1 MSTTNTTKKTPERVD
16 EILGTMAA
24 VGTGGALLAGLGKL
38 FWGNTKNTPE
48 QLAQLRAMITSIRKY
63 LVQVR
68 AAYAKNPMFGD
79 ISTRLDAFN
88 KQTEAAFASNNPKQ
102 VQRAVLQAGSVA
114 AYVTKFAL
122 IQEDL
127 ESLMDS
133 HLEEMNSEDRSQQ
146 EKVFKMM
153 YNIIFRELSAVNM
166 NKLGGFFKRLTQL
179 GMNFIPAPPGL
190 TPKDLA
196 NSYVEALK
204 KALYTNADDAQPAAG
219 QQPAAEPDSTPAL
232 SPAGLV
238 AEASRALYNEIQLAR
253 LSSLKEYKLAFQQ
266 SLLGE
271 QVNRKPAI
279 DKFLAASKQVVD
291 GVAQASRTAA
301 STTTQTAASTTT
313 QPAQVPV
320 QLTPDQFKRVQTILQ
335 NVTSV
340 MGRLTPEQ
348 KKQFS
353 GLLGQLKSAIG

>member
-1 MSTTNTTKKTPERVD
+1 MSTKITNKQPPERVD

-24 VGTGGALLAGLGKL
+24 AGGALLAGLGKL

-48 QLAQLRAMITSIRKY
+48 QLAELRAMISTIRKY
-63 LVQVR
+63 LTQVR

-79 ISTRLDAFN
+79 ISKKLDVFN
-88 KQTEAAFASNNPKQ
+88 KQTEVAFASNNPKQ

-127 ESLMDS
+127 EALMDS
-133 HLEEMNSEDRSQQ
+133 HLEEMNSEDTSQQ

-153 YNIIFRELSAVNM
+153 QNIIFRELSAVNM

-179 GMNFIPAPPGL
+179 GFNFIPAPPGL

-204 KALYTNADDAQPAAG
+204 KALYTNADDAQQAQAP
-219 QQPAAEPDSTPAL
+219 AEPVTQASNPTL
-232 SPAGLV
+232 SAAGLV
-238 AEASRALYNEIQLAR
+238 AECHGSLFKEVQQAR
-253 LSSLKEYKLAFQQ
+253 LASLNEYKRVFQQ
-266 SLLGE
+266 SMKE
-271 QVNRKPAI
+271 QIDRKPAI
-279 DKFLAASKQVVD
+279 EKFLAASKQVVN
-291 GVAQASRTAA
+291 GVAQANQAATATA
-301 STTTQTAASTTT
+301 NSTATQQTSQQA
-313 QPAQVPV
+313 PAG
-320 QLTPDQFKRVQTILQ
+320 QLTADQFKRVQTMLQ
-335 NVTSV
+335 SVTSV

-348 KKQFS
+348 KKRFS
-353 GLLGQLKSAIG
+353 GLLGQLKSVIG

>member
-1 MSTTNTTKKTPERVD
+1 MSTTSAAKKTPERVD

-24 VGTGGALLAGLGKL
+24 VGAGSALLAGLGKL

-68 AAYAKNPMFGD
+68 AAYARNPMFGD
-79 ISTRLDAFN
+79 ISKRLDAFN
-88 KQTEAAFASNNPKQ
+88 KQTEAAFASNNPRQ

-122 IQEDL
+122 IQGDL
-127 ESLMDS
+127 EALMDS

-153 YNIIFRELSAVNM
+153 HNIIFRELSAVNM
-166 NKLGGFFKRLTQL
+166 NKLGGFFRRLTQL

-196 NSYVEALK
+196 NSYIEALK
-204 KALYTNADDAQPAAG
+204 KALYTNADEAQPV
-219 QQPAAEPDSTPAL
+219 AEPSVEVDAPAT

-238 AEASRALYNEIQLAR
+238 AEASKKLYNEIQQAR
-253 LSSLKEYKLAFQQ
+253 LASLKEYKRTFQQ
-266 SLLGE
+266 SMLAE
-271 QVNRKPAI
+271 QVDRKPAI

-291 GVAQASRTAA
+291 GVAQASRAVA
-301 STTTQTAASTTT
+301 TTGTTSPMIQ
-313 QPAQVPV
+313 QPG
-320 QLTPDQFKRVQTILQ
+320 QLTADQAQRVQTMLQ
-335 NVTSV
+335 NVNSV
-340 MGRLTPEQ
+340 LGRLTPDQ

-353 GLLGQLKSAIG
+353 QLLGQLRAVIG